1 MVYYLAMGF
10 MKKNITLVIGVSIPI
25 LMILFVAGSIYLPGL
40 FVQPKYNFLYVVDD
54 NYYTQQQYSVQNNR
68 LIKSEFVQPES
79 KNPRPVPA
87 SRLYLYDMEKN
98 ESQEIPFEN
107 AQLLNLDSRAQSPDG
122 FEVVQGNRNGGD
134 LFFIFGSGSDY
145 NTRYLKGNGVSK
157 KLNLDL
163 NRNGYYN
170 FRFLGWVQ

>member
-1 MVYYLAMGF
+1 MG
-10 MKKNITLVIGVSIPI
+10 MLKKNLSLVIGVSIPI

-40 FVQPKYNFLYVVDD
+40 FVQPKYNFLYAVDD
-54 NYYTQQQYSVQNNR
+54 YYSQYRYQYDVQGDTLVKNEPTQLVT
-68 LIKSEFVQPES
+68 KSE
-79 KNPRPVPA
+79 RPVSEP
-87 SRLYLYDMEKN
+87 RLYLYDVAKN

-107 AQLLNLDSRAQSPDG
+107 AQLLSLDSRAESPDG

-134 LFFIFGSGSDY
+134 LFFFFGSGSDY

-163 NRNGYYN
+163 HRSNSYYN
-170 FRFLGWVQ
+170 FHFLGWNISQ